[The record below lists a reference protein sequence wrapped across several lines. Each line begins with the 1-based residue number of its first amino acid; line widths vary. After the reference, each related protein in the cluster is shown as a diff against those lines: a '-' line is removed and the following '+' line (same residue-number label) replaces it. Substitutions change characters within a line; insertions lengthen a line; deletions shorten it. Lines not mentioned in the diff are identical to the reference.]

1 MEATKNYTATDSFD
15 FMETWFK
22 YNCVN
27 KSSCTIPGMTA
38 SATYTYTWDVDKND
52 NKVESGKFV
61 IFPRYNWGGYRMK
74 DKCYDRLKKEVS
86 DDIDP

>member
-1 MEATKNYTATDSFD
+1 
-15 FMETWFK
+15 
-22 YNCVN
+22 
-27 KSSCTIPGMTA
+27 MTA